1 MIQIDKDHSKDK
13 LEQRL
18 SYPFVKMEVGD
29 SFLLTEYKK
38 AESARIAALLFVR
51 RKSLECKF
59 SFRKG
64 SHGWR
69 VIRVH

>member
-38 AESARIAALLFVR
+38 AESARIAALLFAR
-51 RKSLECKF
+51 RKSQ
-59 SFRKG
+59 
-64 SHGWR
+64 
-69 VIRVH
+69 